1 MAINIG
7 VIGLGV
13 GEAHVEAAS
22 KNGNCAQITIC
33 DLSEER
39 CRSVAAKYGNVR
51 IAPDASAI
59 INDATIDAVCIASYD
74 DVHCEQ
80 VVNAARSDKHVF
92 VEKPICQ
99 TREEAQLIRGVLA
112 EKPELKFSSNLI
124 LRQFGRFA
132 EVKKRIGA
140 GLLGDLYFLSA
151 DYNFGRIHKL
161 LSGWRSE
168 IDYYSIVGGG
178 GIHMVDLMLW
188 FADSP
193 VVEVSAMANKICT
206 QGTAF
211 NHDDLVIANLRFES
225 GVLGRLGANFGCVHP
240 HYHAVEVY
248 GTKASFV
255 NGREQAIWYQERE
268 SPGEVMQQTNA
279 GIAKG
284 VLFSDFIDC
293 IVDRREPIVCREDV
307 FSAMSVCLA
316 VEESVREGS
325 PVTVRY
331 V

>member
-1 MAINIG
+1 MTITVG

-13 GEAHVEAAS
+13 GEAHVEAAAKS
-22 KNGNCAQITIC
+22 PHCASIVVC
-33 DLSEER
+33 DLSEEK
-39 CRSVAAKYGNVR
+39 CRAVAAKYAKVR
-51 IAPDASAI
+51 IASDASAI
-59 INDATIDAVCIASYD
+59 INDTAIDAVCIASYD

-80 VVNAARSDKHVF
+80 VVNAARAGKHIF

-99 TREEAQLIRGVLA
+99 TREEAQLIRGA
-112 EKPELKFSSNLI
+112 IEEMPDIKFSSNLI

-132 EVKKRIGA
+132 EVKKRIAA
-140 GLLGDLYFLSA
+140 GLFGALYFLSA

-188 FADSP
+188 FAESP
-193 VVEVSAMANKICT
+193 VVEVSAMSNKICT

-268 SPGEVMQQTNA
+268 SSGEIMEQTNA
-279 GIAKG
+279 GVAKG

-293 IVDRREPIVCREDV
+293 IVERREPIVCREDV